1 MDSEHC
7 MDSIRCT
14 IQGVYVALSDTGA
27 SPAVILGLEGDR
39 CLPIYIGLWEAI
51 SINNALNREIAP
63 RPLTHDLFMEFCTRF
78 GIEIRQLYIDTL
90 EDGVYYAHLHLAC
103 ADQEETLDCRPSD
116 GIALAL
122 RCAAQILLSPAVAE
136 GSSMRRNDLPNL
148 VDLNTYFQS

>member
-1 MDSEHC
+1 

-14 IQGVYVALSDTGA
+14 VQGVYVALSDTGA

-51 SINNALNREIAP
+51 SINNALNKEVAP
-63 RPLTHDLFMEFCTRF
+63 RPLTHDLFLEFCTRF
-78 GIEIRQLYIDTL
+78 RIEIQHLFIDTL
-90 EDGVYYAHLHLAC
+90 EDGVYYAHLHLTGT
-103 ADQEETLDCRPSD
+103 DQEETLDCRPSD

-122 RCAAQILLSPAVAE
+122 RCAANILLSQPVAE
-136 GSSMRRNDLPNL
+136 GSSVRRGDLPNL